1 MERTIDRF
9 IETRR
14 LSVLFERRERRR
26 TRKWSR
32 LVQED
37 RAAREALGLQ
47 AGLRP
52 LPRSGRSEAS
62 ALPIWF
68 IH

>member
-37 RAAREALGLQ
+37 RAAREALGLR
-47 AGLRP
+47 AGLRS